1 MSAEEFET
9 KDKSQ
14 DELEARLDHELSTR
28 GLTRGQIVKGGM
40 AFAAAIGLGTLFAA
54 CGGGDDQAAP
64 APPEEAPAPPE
75 EAPAPAEEA
84 PAPPE
89 EAPAPPEEAPPP
101 PEEAVAPRQVN
112 LDLEGQVYY
121 MMAANQQDPFYNSH
135 REAMA
140 DVADIY
146 GVRIEMAGPVESDFS
161 ALGQSFQE
169 VLSLPDTAGLFAYTG
184 DIGVMQPFYDEAFEK
199 GIPII
204 DGAVGWGKPRVA
216 FIGPPADNQVPTAGD
231 LLAEQVG
238 GSGTVASFY
247 GAIQFQVERAEA
259 LDAYLAETHPDITYA
274 GFGTHDFDV
283 ATATQNATDFLQANP
298 DVGALWWQ
306 DGMGG
311 TVGEVLKERF
321 PDVKLVINDL
331 VERNVAAIQEGI
343 AEKAIGVSTYDEGFY
358 GFQMAIYWWNGW
370 RAPKDSYLSDIV
382 LDSSNVDAFA
392 ASPNRRA

>member
-1 MSAEEFET
+1 MSNEEFDVEG
-9 KDKSQ
+9 KSQ

-28 GLTRGQIVKGGM
+28 GLTRGQVVKGGM

-54 CGGGDDQAAP
+54 CGGDDDQAAP

-75 EAPAPAEEA
+75 EAP
-84 PAPPE
+84 PP
-89 EAPAPPEEAPPP
+89 PPP

-112 LDLEGQVYY
+112 LDLEDQVYY

-146 GVRIEMAGPVESDFS
+146 GVRVEMAGPVESDFS
-161 ALGQSFQE
+161 ALGQAFQE

-184 DIGVMQPFYDEAFEK
+184 DINIMQPFYDEAFEK
-199 GIPII
+199 GIPIV
-204 DGAVGWGKPRVA
+204 DGAVGWGEPRVA
-216 FIGPPADNQVPTAGD
+216 FIGPPADNQVPLAGD

-238 GSGTVASFY
+238 GAGTVASFY
-247 GAIQFQVERAEA
+247 GAIQFQVDRAEA
-259 LDAYLAETHPDITYA
+259 LDAYMAETYPDVAYA

-298 DVGALWWQ
+298 DIGALWWQ
-306 DGMGG
+306 DGLGG
-311 TVGEVLKERF
+311 TVADVLKERF

-331 VERNVAAIQEGI
+331 VERNVAAIQAGT

-358 GFQMAIYWWNGW
+358 GFQYAIYWWNGW
-370 RAPKDSYLSDIV
+370 RAPKDTFLADVV
-382 LDSSNVDAFA
+382 LDASNADAFA
-392 ASPNRRA
+392 ATPNRRA